1 MGIAVKIREGE
12 DADVEWI
19 LDMGEQ
25 LFQDLGDYRE
35 ILGHW
40 LEVPRTRVLVA
51 ELDCRHVGFALLSP
65 GRSIGFL
72 WRPWAELVGI
82 GIVEEHRGRGAG
94 QQLVRASF
102 EIAAQWRAREMRLHT
117 ARSNRRGQA
126 FFAHHGFREVPGD
139 GAVYPSGESAVS
151 MVRSLG
157 DSGASVAS
165 GATRTSVL

>member
-1 MGIAVKIREGE
+1 MGIPVQIREGE

-25 LFQDLGDYRE
+25 LFHDLGDYRE

-40 LEVPRTRVLVA
+40 LEVSRTRVLVA
-51 ELDCRHVGFALLSP
+51 ELEGRHIGFALLSP

-94 QQLVRASF
+94 RQLVRASF
-102 EIAAQWRAREMRLHT
+102 EVAGQWRAREMRLHT
-117 ARSNRRGQA
+117 ARSNLRGQA
-126 FFAHHGFREVPGD
+126 FFVHHGFREVPGD

-157 DSGASVAS
+157 ASEAS
-165 GATRTSVL
+165 GTSVL